1 MHNIK
6 IEIMNELTP
15 QQALA
20 NVRLLIDTTVQKGL
34 FANANDVLMM
44 ITSYNILVN
53 AVDQL
58 NKKE

>member
-1 MHNIK
+1 
-6 IEIMNELTP
+6 MNELTP

-20 NVRLLIDTTVQKGL
+20 NVRILIDTTVQKGL

-44 ITSYNILVN
+44 ITSYNVLVN
-53 AVDQL
+53 VVDQL